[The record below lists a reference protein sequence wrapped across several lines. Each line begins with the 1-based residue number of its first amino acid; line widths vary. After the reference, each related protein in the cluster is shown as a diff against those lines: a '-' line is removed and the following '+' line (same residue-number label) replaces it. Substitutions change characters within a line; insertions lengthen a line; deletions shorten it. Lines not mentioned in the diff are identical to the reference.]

1 MSGIIKDKYRIAASL
16 ELLVGENKSPVA
28 VSKIMKVPLS
38 GICRWMSLYW
48 FYQRPVNPV
57 VITLKSKV

>member
-1 MSGIIKDKYRIAASL
+1 MKKIKDRYRIGNAM
-16 ELLVGENKSPVA
+16 EMIIGEGKSPTE
-28 VSKIMKVPLS
+28 VSKIMNLS
-38 GICRWMSLYW
+38 LPGLCRWMSFYW